1 MQQPSKFVQL
11 PLNIFFMC
19 AAASENILFFKERAA
34 ASEIILRKNVPLL
47 LKENVQLFLRI
58 MSANVLK

>member
-1 MQQPSKFVQL
+1 M
-11 PLNIFFMC
+11 
-19 AAASENILFFKERAA
+19 FFKERAA
-34 ASEIILRKNVPLL
+34 ASEIILRKNVLLL